1 MSLIILHSLASKHF
15 CYFFPSETRDVEG
28 DDDASE
34 DTDQNHE
41 SAALYGSL
49 GFAYGGAN
57 DLLHSQFDLHTRAQK
72 RDQIIL
78 LQVDSHVLWFY

>member
-1 MSLIILHSLASKHF
+1 M
-15 CYFFPSETRDVEG
+15 EVE
-28 DDDASE
+28 DDASDDSE
-34 DTDQNHE
+34 LKSE

-57 DLLHSQFDLHTRAQK
+57 DLLHSQFVLHTRAQK

-78 LQVDSHVLWFY
+78 IQVLA